1 MLKKIFK
8 TSLILSI
15 IILLCSVKSF
25 ANSDNIDAKIA
36 EFKKVQQELNLYL
49 PFFNNLE
56 TCTPYK
62 GKVAT
67 IYDKTQNSCH
77 FSITTIAGEKD
88 CNAPMEVTDLYS
100 FYGKKVIKQL
110 STLTLEKDTSIE
122 EITENLN
129 KIITVQIDLAKLQ
142 QFEST
147 VFKYHCK
154 PKY

>member
-67 IYDKTQNSCH
+67 I
-77 FSITTIAGEKD
+77 
-88 CNAPMEVTDLYS
+88 
-100 FYGKKVIKQL
+100 
-110 STLTLEKDTSIE
+110 
-122 EITENLN
+122 
-129 KIITVQIDLAKLQ
+129 
-142 QFEST
+142 
-147 VFKYHCK
+147 
-154 PKY
+154 